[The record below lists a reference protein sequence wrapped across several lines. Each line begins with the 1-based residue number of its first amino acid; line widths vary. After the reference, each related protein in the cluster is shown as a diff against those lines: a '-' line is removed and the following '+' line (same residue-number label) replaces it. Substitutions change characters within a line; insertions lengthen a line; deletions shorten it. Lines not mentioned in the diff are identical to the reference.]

1 MGTITIKDIAKQ
13 CGVGVSTVSRAINNH
28 PDINKQTKNKVLK
41 VIEEYQFTPNG
52 TARDLKRIQSKTIAI
67 LVKGM
72 DNPMFNDMV
81 RIIEKKMEKT
91 QYSFYMQHVEETQN
105 EIEIA
110 KQLIV
115 EKKVKGIIFLGGSYV
130 LFKER
135 GQEIKIPF
143 VLSTVGDIAH
153 SSVKN
158 TKIVCS
164 SVSVDDE
171 MESHKMINH
180 LCQIGHRRIA
190 MLAATKKDESI
201 GKMRLEGYKRALEE
215 NGIAIDDNLIFYM
228 SDDEP
233 TYTMQSGYKLMKQL
247 LLSEE
252 QFTAVFSVSD
262 LVAIG
267 AGKAIFEAGKKIPE
281 DYSVVGFDGLE
292 NTFYY
297 HPSITTVKQPIEEMA
312 SESAE
317 LLFEMIQSKKGIPHK
332 TFAAELVVRESLK
345 AVD

>member
-1 MGTITIKDIAKQ
+1 MGTITIKDIAKK

-28 PDINKQTKNKVLK
+28 PDINKKTRNKVLK
-41 VIEEYQFTPNG
+41 VIEEYQFTPNS

-72 DNPMFNDMV
+72 DNPMFNDMI

-110 KQLIV
+110 KQLII
-115 EKKVKGIIFLGGSYV
+115 EKKVKGIVFLGGSYA

-135 GQEIKIPF
+135 CHEIKVPF

-153 SSVKN
+153 SSEEN
-158 TKIVCS
+158 TKIICS

-171 MESHKMINH
+171 MESHKMISH
-180 LCQIGHRRIA
+180 LCQMGHHQIA
-190 MLAATKKDESI
+190 MLAATKQDESI
-201 GKMRLEGYKRALEE
+201 GKMRLEGYKRALRD
-215 NGIAIDDNLIFYM
+215 NKIKVDDDLIFYM
-228 SDDEP
+228 SDDKP
-233 TYTMQSGYKLMKQL
+233 TYTMESGYELMKQL
-247 LLSEE
+247 LLSDKE
-252 QFTAVFSVSD
+252 FTAVFSVSD

-267 AGKAIFEAGKKIPE
+267 ASKAIFEAGKKIPE
-281 DYSVVGFDGLE
+281 DYSLVGFDGLE

-312 SESAE
+312 SKSAE
-317 LLFEMIQSKKGIPHK
+317 LLFEMIQTKKGIPHK
-332 TFAAELVVRESLK
+332 TFAAELIVRESLK
-345 AVD
+345 GIN